1 MGSRLRLANPDQRR
15 RWRSRTPEEQPSEV
29 FPRRFFLLKGLMLL
43 LFGLLLLQLARMQ
56 LIEHEAYQ
64 QRAESNRLR
73 IVPEL
78 ASRGL
83 IYDRNGEQ
91 LVRNEAIFSAGIVAA
106 DVPGDKFLTVVNE
119 VSRETGVPAA
129 EIATAIDAARE
140 SDDPFTPLIIKAG
153 IDDPTAFRLRERL
166 AELPGV
172 QVLVESVRDYT
183 SGALTANVLGYVGRI
198 DQEEYADLRETGYQL
213 NDRLGK
219 TGVELTYEQALR
231 GSAGY
236 RQVEI
241 DAAGQEIRTL
251 RSSPPGMAGNLV
263 LSLDLDLQRQVGEY
277 LMRAMSDSGSQNA
290 AAAVI
295 DVRTGEVLSMVS
307 LPTYDNNILTEPVD
321 QAALPSLVNDPSKP
335 LINRVLAE
343 VYAPGSTFKM
353 VTGTAA
359 LQEGVATPSTRI
371 TSRGAITIP
380 NPYGGAPAVFR
391 DWAALG
397 TLDFYGGVARSSD
410 VYFYYLSGGY
420 EVGGESFRGLGAER
434 LARYAREY
442 GLGAPTGIDIPGEA
456 AGLVPDPT
464 WKEDAIGDPWYLGDT
479 YTYGIGQGY
488 LAVTPLQL
496 LGVTTAVANGGDV
509 LVPHIVREIVDQH
522 GSVMRTIER
531 EVAHHVAISSEN
543 LAVMREGMRRAAASG
558 TATSGA
564 SQFVPIAGKTGT
576 AEFGPRRAD
585 GKHDTHAWY
594 TGFAP
599 FENPEIAV
607 VVFLQQG
614 TGGATAGPVA
624 AQIFDYYF
632 GRQRLAEDAP
642 QP

>member
-1 MGSRLRLANPDQRR
+1 MRSELRLANPNQRR
-15 RWRSRTPEEQPSEV
+15 RWRAREPEDKPSEV

-56 LIEHEAYQ
+56 LIEHDAYQ

-78 ASRGL
+78 PARGL
-83 IYDRNGEQ
+83 IYDRNGEP
-91 LVRNEAIFSAGIVAA
+91 LVQNVPIFSAGVVAA
-106 DVPGDKFLTVVNE
+106 DVPGDKFLVVVDE
-119 VSRETGVPAA
+119 LSRQTGVPAVD
-129 EIATAIDAARE
+129 IATKIDQARS
-140 SDDPFTPLIIKAG
+140 SDDPFTPVIIKAG
-153 IDDPTAFRLRERL
+153 LDDPTAFRLRERQ
-166 AELPGV
+166 AQLPGV
-172 QVLVESVRDYT
+172 HVLVESVRNYLT
-183 SGALTANVLGYVGRI
+183 GPLTAAVLGYVGRI
-198 DQEEYADLRETGYQL
+198 DQDEYGRLRESGYQL

-231 GSAGY
+231 GTAGY

-241 DAAGQEIRTL
+241 DAAGQEVRTL
-251 RSSPPGMAGNLV
+251 RSAPPGDAGNLV
-263 LSLDLDLQRQVGEY
+263 LSLDLDLQRQVTEY
-277 LMRAMSDSGSQNA
+277 LMTAMADSGSQNA
-290 AAAVI
+290 AAAVM
-295 DVRTGEVLSMVS
+295 DVRTGEMLAMVT
-307 LPTYDNNILTEPVD
+307 LPAYDNNVLTEPVD
-321 QAALPSLVNDPSKP
+321 QEALPSLVNDPAKP
-335 LINRVLAE
+335 LVNRVLAE
-343 VYAPGSTFKM
+343 NYAPGSTFKM

-380 NPYGGAPAVFR
+380 NQYGGEPAVFR
-391 DWAALG
+391 DWSALG
-397 TLDFYGGVARSSD
+397 TLDFYGGVRMSSD

-420 EVGGESFRGLGAER
+420 SVGGENFRGLGAER

-464 WKEDAIGDPWYLGDT
+464 WKDETIGDPWYLGDT
-479 YTYGIGQGY
+479 YTFGIGQGY

-509 LVPHIVREIVDQH
+509 LVPHTVHEIVDE
-522 GSVMRTIER
+522 GGTVIRGIER
-531 EVAHHVAISSEN
+531 QVAHHVAVSDEN
-543 LAVMREGMRRAAASG
+543 LAVMREGMRQAASSG
-558 TATSGA
+558 TATTGA
-564 SQFVPIAGKTGT
+564 SRLVPIAGKTGT
-576 AEFGPRRAD
+576 AEFGPKRAD

-599 FENPEIAV
+599 FDNPEISV
-607 VVFLQQG
+607 VVFLQKG
-614 TGGATAGPVA
+614 TGAGTAGPVA

-632 GRQRLAEDAP
+632 ARQRLAQDALP
-642 QP
+642 